1 MVFAGFISYWMGK
14 TKNVNRWI
22 GFRTRAT
29 LSNVDVWVVINKKS
43 GITLMVEGIGIMLI
57 SIVFKDLVVAN
68 YLTFIMLAMVVLV
81 STVIKFAY
89 DASNMAKRLSKP
101 ETPQ

>member
-1 MVFAGFISYWMGK
+1 V
-14 TKNVNRWI
+14 
-22 GFRTRAT
+22 
-29 LSNVDVWVVINKKS
+29 
-43 GITLMVEGIGIMLI
+43 LI
-57 SIVFKDLVVAN
+57 SIVFRDLAVAN
-68 YLTFIMLAMVVLV
+68 YITFIVLAMVILL

>member
-1 MVFAGFISYWMGK
+1 MVFAGFISYWMGV
-14 TKNVNRWI
+14 TGNVNRWM

-29 LSNVDVWVVINKKS
+29 LSDVDVWVVINKRS
-43 GITLMVEGIGIMLI
+43 GLALRGEGVGIVLI
-57 SIVFKDLVVAN
+57 SIVFRDLAVAN
-68 YLTFIMLAMVVLV
+68 YLTFIMLAMVILL

-89 DASNMAKRLSKP
+89 DASNMVKRLSKP

>member
-1 MVFAGFISYWMGK
+1 MVFAGFISYWMGV
-14 TKNVNRWI
+14 TGNVNRWM

-29 LSNVDVWVVINKKS
+29 LSDVDVWVVINKKS
-43 GITLMVEGIGIMLI
+43 GIALMVEGVGIVLI
-57 SIVFKDLVVAN
+57 SIVFRDLAVAN
-68 YLTFIMLAMVVLV
+68 YLTFIMLAMVILL

-89 DASNMAKRLSKP
+89 DASNMAKRLSNP

>member
-1 MVFAGFISYWMGK
+1 MVFAGFISYWMGI
-14 TKNVNRWI
+14 TGNVNRWM

-29 LSNVDVWVVINKKS
+29 LSDVDVWVVINKRS
-43 GITLMVEGIGIMLI
+43 GIAFIVEGIGFMLI
-57 SIVFKDLVVAN
+57 SIVFRDLVVAN
-68 YLTFIMLAMVVLV
+68 YYITFIMLAMVVLI

-101 ETPQ
+101 EAP